1 MTVLSPVLS
10 ENPPHNQAHGLNAKE
25 LPSLPK
31 QDMREY
37 LGDMLREL
45 SSIAA
50 WAELDRVKELIDRAI
65 SEVEEKK
72 ENQ

>member
-10 ENPPHNQAHGLNAKE
+10 ENISHNHPHGLDAKE
-25 LPSLPK
+25 LPQLPK

-37 LGDMLREL
+37 LADMLREL

-65 SEVEEKK
+65 SEAEQKK